1 MRFVLKF
8 GGSSLASVSKIQK
21 VAKFVSYFS
30 KTKASELVVVVSAM
44 GKTTDNLLNFAKKID
59 KKLPENKIP
68 EIVCTGE
75 RISAGMLSLAL
86 EKLGT
91 NSTILPADKIK
102 IHAKGSKTNAIITHI
117 DTSKILSEFSKNNIV
132 IVPGFQAV
140 DENDNICTLG
150 RGGSDTTAIA
160 LAKALDAEVIIFTDV
175 KGFFS
180 ANPKQIKTAKE
191 LEQLNIKNA
200 IELSSCGAKIME
212 QKSLEIASANNLNFQ
227 VFKSLTNK
235 GTVVAEKISTRKF
248 ESITFKNNLLLLKS
262 KSENFPQFIE
272 KICEKQ
278 ANNIYFE
285 DYLSFKTH
293 RFFAVVDNLGN
304 EEKKLLK
311 DERQIKKIPCDMITI
326 TGSGFLNFQEFKVKL
341 QKIIKKLNIL
351 TFNISIL
358 PTITKIITK
367 NNQAISL
374 VKEIHDEFFEGE

>member
-21 VAKFVSYFS
+21 VAKFISYFS

-44 GKTTDNLLNFAKKID
+44 GKTTDNLLNIAKKIN

-86 EKLGT
+86 EKLEI
-91 NSTILPADKIK
+91 NSKILPADKIK
-102 IHAKGSKTNAIITHI
+102 IHAKGSKTNAIITHV

-140 DENDNICTLG
+140 DENDNICMLG

-160 LAKALDAEVIIFTDV
+160 LASALDAEVIIFTDV

-180 ANPKQIKTAKE
+180 ANPKEIKTAKQ

-212 QKSLEIASANNLNFQ
+212 QKSLEIASANNLNLQ
-227 VFKSLTNK
+227 VLKSATNN
-235 GTVVAEKISTRKF
+235 GTTISKAVSIKKF
-248 ESITFKNNLLLLKS
+248 ESISFKNNLYLLKS
-262 KSENFPQFIE
+262 KSENFPQILE
-272 KICEKQ
+272 KVCEKQ
-278 ANNIYFE
+278 AKNIYFG
-285 DYLSFKTH
+285 DYFHFKTH
-293 RFFAVVDNLGN
+293 NFFAVIDNFGN

-311 DERQIKKIPCDMITI
+311 NEKQIKKIPCDMITI
-326 TGSGFLNFQEFKVKL
+326 TGSGFLNFSEFRVKL
-341 QKIIKKLNIL
+341 QKIIKKLNIF
-351 TFNISIL
+351 TFNISIS
-358 PTITKIITK
+358 PTIIKIITK
-367 NNQAISL
+367 NNQALSL
-374 VKEIHDEFFEGE
+374 AKSIHKEFFKGE